1 MMRMVANAFSLISAY
16 RELMPT
22 LHNLWREDC
31 YRFYPI
37 ILKMKYLFSLA
48 YLLITAVIT
57 AQSDITPQVSAALKK
72 GDAATISSLMMP
84 SVELSIKGQDNN
96 YSKEDAQKALVGF
109 FREHPATG
117 FAVKHQGTSK
127 LDDQYRIG
135 DLSTGKGNFRVTFF
149 MKKSGNL
156 LLIRQL
162 KIEAAE

>member
-1 MMRMVANAFSLISAY
+1 MH
-16 RELMPT
+16 T

-31 YRFYPI
+31 YLIYPI

-48 YLLITAVIT
+48 FLFCTAVIT

-84 SVELSIKGQDNN
+84 SVELSIEGQENN
-96 YSKEDAQKALVGF
+96 YSKQDAQKVIAGF
-109 FREHPATG
+109 FRDHPATG
-117 FAVKHQGTSK
+117 FSVKHQGTSK

-135 DLSTGKGNFRVTFF
+135 DLTTSKGNFRVTFF
-149 MKKSGNL
+149 MKKSGNA